1 MKQTWLMPFAAE
13 WQETKPS
20 LYFSEETRLPMALAF
35 AVNVI
40 GRWVHKGEVYIPFL
54 DAPVMET
61 YKHIKPV
68 YQYVGY
74 AERDAELVGYFTADI
89 SVEDWR
95 RLFSAS
101 PQAAKQIRYMLGI
114 NLQLGYAMPKA
125 ARSFAAELANGLED
139 PKRERKKKTL
149 THRDT
154 LLSGVA
160 KKVSAAFGMHLG
172 ATKSRLQ
179 QEPPPECG
187 AVVAAAAMFGHGLI
201 VNYVNADRI
210 CRNASLPVETI
221 SENYALRT
229 YDLIESPI
237 RLNALAPTP
246 PDEYRADPYKVYGE
260 QFEKAAEHLGIAL
273 PTFYTS
279 Q

>member
-1 MKQTWLMPFAAE
+1 M
-13 WQETKPS
+13 
-20 LYFSEETRLPMALAF
+20 YFNKDTRLPMALAF

-40 GRWVHKGEVYIPFL
+40 GQWVRNGEVYIPYL

-74 AERDAELVGYFTADI
+74 NEKDAKLVGYLPADI
-89 SVEDWR
+89 SLKDWR

-101 PQAAKQIRYMLGI
+101 PQAAKQIRYMLGK
-114 NLQLGYAMPKA
+114 NLQMGFAMPEA
-125 ARSFAAELANGLED
+125 AGSFAAELANGLAD

-160 KKVSAAFGMHLG
+160 KKVSASFDMHLG
-172 ATKSRLQ
+172 ATKTRLQ
-179 QEPPPECG
+179 RETPPECG
-187 AVVAAAAMFGHGLI
+187 AVIAAAAMSGHGMI

-210 CRNASLPVETI
+210 CRNSDLPVEI
-221 SENYALRT
+221 LSENYALRT
-229 YDLIESPI
+229 YNFLETPKHF
-237 RLNALAPTP
+237 NALLPTP
-246 PDEYRADPYKVYGE
+246 PDEYRADPYKVYGK
-260 QFEKAAEHLGIAL
+260 QFEAAAERLGIAL